1 MGWNLYRLRIPKGLA
16 MDDRYKV
23 SVLNAITGEISERDM
38 TPEEIAALPE
48 ASEPPTPE

>member
-1 MGWNLYRLRIPKGLA
+1 MGRNPYRYGIPKGLV

-23 SVLNAITGEISERDM
+23 TMLDAITGEISERDM

-48 ASEPPTPE
+48 PTEPLTPE